1 MESKEVITL
10 VKNLEKSKANDDTVI
25 EILSVL
31 DRDLKPTEKLL
42 RETKVGVMV
51 NQFKKSNNS
60 KICLLYTSRCV

>member
-31 DRDLKPTEKLL
+31 DRDLKPTEKLAFT
-42 RETKVGVMV
+42 RNESG
-51 NQFKKSNNS
+51 S
-60 KICLLYTSRCV
+60 YG